1 MKCRISAASAM
12 LFLMALSV
20 VSCKKDNSAQTPV
33 SDTEA
38 QTISQ
43 EDAAAENEYDDI
55 TEMGLAAGADMESGA
70 IDNGRIATDGST
82 ARIRID
88 LFVNLAL
95 KLGPCVTITAEPND
109 TTFPKTVTINYGDGC
124 LCRDGKIRIGSVVLY
139 FSAPPRRSG
148 AVLTIT
154 LKDYYVNR
162 AHIEGVKTITNLSAN
177 GAVKYGVKIEG
188 GKVTWPNGRGFT
200 YEGTK
205 TVTQIEG
212 ASTVACADDVY
223 AIEVRTQIKYAN
235 GITVTKNTE
244 TPLIKPVACHW
255 IVKGILK
262 ITINDRVMKVDFGTG
277 GDCDNKALLIWANGQ
292 VEITLP

>member
-1 MKCRISAASAM
+1 MKCRISAAIA
-12 LFLMALSV
+12 LLLLMTLSV

-33 SDTEA
+33 SDSEA
-38 QTISQ
+38 QTMSQ
-43 EDAAAENEYDDI
+43 EDANAESEYDDI
-55 TEMGLAAGADMESGA
+55 TELGLAAGADMESGA
-70 IDNGRIATDGST
+70 VDNGRMATDGNT

-124 LCRDGKIRIGSVVLY
+124 LCRDGKFRKGVVVLY
-139 FSAPPRRSG
+139 FSAPLRKPG

-154 LKDYYVNR
+154 LKDFYVNR

-177 GAVKYGVKIEG
+177 GAIKYSVKIEG

-212 ASTVACADDVY
+212 ASTLTCADDVY
-223 AIEVRTQIKYAN
+223 SIEVRTQLKYAN
-235 GITVTKNTE
+235 GVTVTKNTE
-244 TPLIKPVACHW
+244 TPVSYTHL
-255 IVKGILK
+255 
-262 ITINDRVMKVDFGTG
+262 
-277 GDCDNKALLIWANGQ
+277 
-292 VEITLP
+292 TLPTKRIV

>member
-1 MKCRISAASAM
+1 MKCKISAAIAM

-70 IDNGRIATDGST
+70 IDNGRIATDGNT

-109 TTFPKTVTINYGDGC
+109 TTFPKTVTVNYGDGC
-124 LCRDGKIRIGSVVLY
+124 LCRDGKIRKGSVVLY

-177 GAVKYGVKIEG
+177 GAVKYAVKIEG

-212 ASTVACADDVY
+212 ASTIACADDVY

-262 ITINDRVMKVDFGTG
+262 ITINDRVMYVDFGTS
-277 GDCDNKALLIWANGQ
+277 GDCDNKALLTWANGQ
-292 VEITLP
+292 IEITLP